1 MLHRRYLVAALGLS
15 LVGCASQPISNL
27 EAAPVPAERILDSQ
41 FMNRSPNSGE
51 VTVKRDSGFTGSA
64 CSTRIFVNGKPI
76 ADIRTAEK
84 VVMYLP
90 EGEYILSANPNG
102 MCGGGMTE
110 VKAAVKPGSQSNYRY
125 GTSGNGSPSIYPTAF

>member
-1 MLHRRYLVAALGLS
+1 MPRLRCLVAVLS
-15 LVGCASQPISNL
+15 FCLFGCASQPISNL
-27 EAAPVPAERILDSQ
+27 DAISVPTERLLDSKYLH
-41 FMNRSPNSGE
+41 RSPNSGE

-64 CSTRIFVNGKPI
+64 CSTRIFVNGKPV
-76 ADIRTAEK
+76 ADIRTSEK

-102 MCGGGMTE
+102 VCGGGMTE
-110 VKAAVKPGSQSNYRY
+110 VKATVKSGAQSNYRY